1 MRKLRN
7 RLLILLAVLTI
18 GMLPI
23 ARAAHAWQWMTDPGS
38 GTSSITGP
46 YSGEPDTPN
55 SKTTTT
61 THGASS
67 MLPSDQGGTGTT
79 TVVVS
84 RASWLST
91 VIRIWAATRFGVG
104 Q

>member
-1 MRKLRN
+1 MKNLRN

-18 GMLPI
+18 GMVPI
-23 ARAAHAWQWMTDPGS
+23 ARTAHAWLWMTDPSMGTGS
-38 GTSSITGP
+38 TTGP

-61 THGASS
+61 PHGASS
-67 MLPSDQGGTGTT
+67 MLPSDQGGSGTT

-91 VIRIWAATRFGVG
+91 VIRIWAATHFGVG